1 MNEKA
6 AKVIADKMIEFRTE
20 KGLSQARL
28 AKYIGVAQSTVSR
41 LESCD
46 AKTLPDVNTLV
57 IIAKSLGVTFN
68 IRIKTDGTVVI
79 K

>member
-6 AKVIADKMIEFRTE
+6 AKAIADKLVEFRTE
-20 KGLSQARL
+20 RGISQSKL
-28 AKYIGVAQSTVSR
+28 AKYIGIAQATVSR